1 MLHAVAI
8 GFERPIK
15 NVGNKKIPNGVS
27 VGQQARRC
35 PCLMFA
41 RLLLEPGQRFS
52 HLFHHAPPPP
62 AMASVRRALLTYAR
76 TYVIQAESRRA
87 FFTEPSIERSHHDLL
102 IRETALYSGT
112 LQTRISIRI

>member
-1 MLHAVAI
+1 MAV

-52 HLFHHAPPPP
+52 HLFHHTTTT
-62 AMASVRRALLTYAR
+62 SSYGLSALRFYLR
-76 TYVIQAESRRA
+76 TQGRNVIQAESRRA
-87 FFTEPSIERSHHDLL
+87 SFTEPSIQRSHHDLL
-102 IRETALYSGT
+102 IREAALYSRT
-112 LQTRISIRI
+112 